1 MKNNIGV
8 FILYNNFKELLV
20 DSYTFSTVFIASGY
34 DTLVDNKTLIL
45 A

>member
-34 DTLVDNKTLIL
+34 DKLVDTMTLIIS
-45 A
+45 

>member
-20 DSYTFSTVFIASGY
+20 DSYTFSSVFVAGGY
-34 DTLVDNKTLIL
+34 DKLVDTKTLIV